1 MIMKKKIA
9 IALMLVVVFV
19 ASGTNAESGQK
30 LAPEKIHSAVDQ
42 VAPIIKDTAMEV
54 WKLSEL
60 SLVEAKSS
68 AYLWFSWKVW
78 GSVWS

>member
-9 IALMLVVVFV
+9 IALILIVVFA
-19 ASGTNAESGQK
+19 ASGMNAASAQN

-42 VAPIIKDTAMEV
+42 VAPIIEDTAKGL

-60 SLVEAKSS
+60 PLVEFK
-68 AYLWFSWKVW
+68 F
-78 GSVWS
+78 